1 MCRLG
6 TRAAGQLKAT
16 GRPPRIERHLSGGCC
31 ILGKS
36 VKRASQVHVSIGER
50 LWSLLSVGYE
60 FARVSGSER
69 AIENGACRQ
78 QPRDRIV
85 LHSRT
90 QRILDVTVVIVD
102 VAGAVLVVCREAA
115 EA

>member
-36 VKRASQVHVSIGER
+36 VKKASQVS
-50 LWSLLSVGYE
+50 
-60 FARVSGSER
+60 
-69 AIENGACRQ
+69 ENGHGVGSVWDTRLRLYRRQ
-78 QPRDRIV
+78 KRKPLRTTRTDSDPETHGI
-85 LHSRT
+85 SRT
-90 QRILDVTVVIVD
+90 QRILHAQRAFLNNLKTS
-102 VAGAVLVVCREAA
+102 LMLA
-115 EA
+115 EL